1 MRSRRSLSTQAPGSQ
16 KDGRLSRP
24 FEGGRKARFEF
35 ERPKLY
41 WPLFC
46 RRESHGE
53 PAEIGRNLEVA
64 ACVRRL
70 HRTCFGLGSE
80 QGKGEKAVYQRE
92 CQFGVSIGFGTGP
105 RIGFQS
111 GPLWAVITPAE
122 LVRVARP
129 G

>member
-46 RRESHGE
+46 GRESHGE

-92 CQFGVSIGFGTGP
+92 CQQGLEAFIPHFGFSAAEQRRSRRG
-105 RIGFQS
+105 QS
-111 GPLWAVITPAE
+111 LRYVIY
-122 LVRVARP
+122 
-129 G
+129 